1 MYSYP
6 DIDWDGLRKY
16 RTERVAQ
23 VMKDANVDALV
34 LMGHDN
40 IRYATDFGVFLICES
55 YDWFAAIVTQ
65 EGEAF
70 LYIPYVDRVVDR
82 PMPDLPWIKEFVP
95 TPSWVVQHH
104 PGPRSGSTSFPV
116 SCAASVHG
124 E

>member
-65 EGEAF
+65 EGEASSTF
-70 LYIPYVDRVVDR
+70 
-82 PMPDLPWIKEFVP
+82 PM
-95 TPSWVVQHH
+95 
-104 PGPRSGSTSFPV
+104 ST
-116 SCAASVHG
+116 G
-124 E
+124 W